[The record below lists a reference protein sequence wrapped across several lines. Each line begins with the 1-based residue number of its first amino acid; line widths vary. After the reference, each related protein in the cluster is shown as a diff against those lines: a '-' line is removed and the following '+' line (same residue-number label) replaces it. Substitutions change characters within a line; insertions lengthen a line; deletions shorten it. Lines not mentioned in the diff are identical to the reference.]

1 MAALKLGTR
10 GSKLALTQAGLVRDA
25 LARSVPALAAPDAIE
40 IVVIKTTGDAI
51 QDRPL
56 SEAGGKG
63 LFVKEIEE
71 AMLARRIDIAV
82 HSMKDMPTAQPAGL
96 LIAAFLAREDARDVL
111 IAGDVKRIADLAQ
124 GAVIGTSALRRRAQL
139 LHRRPDLKIVTLRG
153 NVDTRLRKLA
163 AGEVDVLVLAAA
175 GLDRLDRRREAGGS
189 LFGDVFVPAPG
200 QGVIAVQA
208 REGSA
213 AADVAASVSHG
224 RTLACLRAERAAVRE
239 LAASCHTPVGI
250 HADRVR
256 VRGFAGLP
264 DGSEWIVDEISLA
277 VDHEPVA
284 RGDKAAVAGGYE
296 AVTRGVDSGAVRGEG
311 YEAAAITL
319 ARRMLAAGAGDLLR
333 AAEAMA
339 AR

>member
-25 LARSVPALAAPDAIE
+25 LSRSVPALDAPDAIE

-96 LIAAFLAREDARDVL
+96 TIAAFLAREDARDVL

-124 GAVIGTSALRRRAQL
+124 GAVVGTSALRRRAQL

-153 NVDTRLRKLA
+153 NVDTRLRKRE
-163 AGEVDVLVLAAA
+163 AGEVEATLLALA
-175 GLDRLDRRREAGGS
+175 GLKRLGLEHVGAP
-189 LFGDVFVPAPG
+189 VPEDEMLPAVG
-200 QGVIAVQA
+200 QGAICIECRADDAQTRGWLSAIDHGPTATCVKAEHAMLSVLDGSCRTPIAGHAVLTDGVI
-208 REGSA
+208 
-213 AADVAASVSHG
+213 H
-224 RTLACLRAERAAVRE
+224 LR
-239 LAASCHTPVGI
+239 
-250 HADRVR
+250 
-256 VRGFAGLP
+256 GLIAKP
-264 DGSEWIVDEISLA
+264 DGSQLIAAER
-277 VDHEPVA
+277 
-284 RGDKAAVAGGYE
+284 RGDMADAEALGRDAGQE
-296 AVTRGVDSGAVRGEG
+296 
-311 YEAAAITL
+311 
-319 ARRMLAAGAGDLLR
+319 LLR
-333 AAEAMA
+333 
-339 AR
+339 RGGPGFLST